1 MYLFNRNYGDYSM
14 GKAYPNANVKI
25 EPAEI
30 EKLIKNG
37 TISEVEDEEGT
48 VVKNAKLTMTYV
60 KDNASDV
67 YDKIFAKGSESRE
80 AEVTELKK
88 QVEEL
93 TAKVTELETK

>member
-14 GKAYPNANVKI
+14 GKAYPNAKVKI

-67 YDKIFAKGSESRE
+67 YDKIFAKGAESRE
-80 AEVTELKK
+80 VEVTELKK